1 MKEKI
6 YEQIKGRNSVK
17 QKSRTEYSVMN
28 TSVAFVAQIMAIL
41 MGFFTRIVFTRTLS
55 EGYVGINGLFTDIL
69 NILSLSELGVGT
81 AITYALY
88 GPIARK
94 DIKKQQI
101 LMRMFRTFYRITA
114 TVVLLAGLMLVP
126 FLDVLMKN
134 RPDVDHLILIY
145 LLYLGNSVV
154 SYLLIYKKTLVD
166 AHQMNYITVLN
177 HNGFL
182 ILQDI
187 LQIIVLLC
195 TKNFILFLI
204 IAVVCTISANI
215 NMSRKAE
222 KLFPYLKEPCKEK
235 LPEEEKKEIF
245 KNVKA
250 MLMHK
255 LGNVVVNNT
264 DNLLISSF
272 VGVISAGLYSNYY
285 LVIGSVRQV
294 LDQAFQGVA
303 ASVGNLGVTED
314 KGKVHSIYNLLFFIS
329 QWMYGFAGICLYE
342 MLNPFVE
349 LAFGPQYVFASNI
362 VLVLCINF
370 FVNGTRKATLIFKE
384 SMGLFW
390 YDRYKSVV
398 EAALNLIISIVLVL
412 KMGIVGIFI
421 GTFCSTILTSIWLE
435 PYILHKFR
443 FEKSPIPFFLKYI
456 RMAIVMMLVWWCT
469 DYCAMLYQGN
479 VFMTLLYRLV
489 ICVIVPNIL
498 LLLVYCKTKEWKTIW
513 ELLKKIVKRITK

>member
-1 MKEKI
+1 M
-6 YEQIKGRNSVK
+6 K
-17 QKSRTEYSVMN
+17 QKSRTEHSIRN
-28 TSVAFVAQIMAIL
+28 TSVALAAQITAIL
-41 MGFFTRIVFTRTLS
+41 MGFFTRVVFTRTLS

-69 NILSLSELGVGT
+69 NILALSELGVGI

-101 LMRMFRTFYRITA
+101 LMRVFRKFYRMTA
-114 TVVLLAGLMLVP
+114 AFVLIVGLMLIP
-126 FLDVLMKN
+126 FLDILMKN
-134 RPDVDHLILIY
+134 RPDVDHLIVIY

-166 AHQMNYITVLN
+166 AHQMNYLTVLN

-182 ILQDI
+182 VLQDI
-187 LQIIVLLC
+187 LQIIVLLL
-195 TKNFILFLI
+195 TKNFILFLL
-204 IAVVCTISANI
+204 IAVICTISANI
-215 NMSRKAE
+215 NMSRQAD

-235 LPEEEKKEIF
+235 LPEEEKQDIL
-245 KNVKA
+245 KNIKA

-255 LGNVVVNNT
+255 LGNVAVNNT

-272 VGVISAGLYSNYY
+272 VGVVSAGLYSNYY

-294 LDQAFQGVA
+294 LDQVFEGVA

-314 KGKVHSIYNLLFFIS
+314 QKKVKSIFDQLFFIG

-349 LAFGPQYVFASNI
+349 LAFGPQYVFPGSVVFI
-362 VLVLCINF
+362 LCINF
-370 FVNGTRKATLIFKE
+370 FINGTRKATLIFKD

-390 YDRYKSVV
+390 YDRYKAVV
-398 EAALNLIISIVLVL
+398 EAALNLVISIILV
-412 KMGIVGIFI
+412 MQIGITGIFV
-421 GTFCSTILTSIWLE
+421 GTLCSMMLTSVWIE

-443 FEKSPIPFFLKYI
+443 FERSSVPFFTKYVKYG
-456 RMAIVMMLVWWCT
+456 MVMMLVWWCT
-469 DYCAMLYQGN
+469 DCCAALYQGN
-479 VFMTLLYRLV
+479 IFVTLLYRLIV
-489 ICVIVPNIL
+489 CVGVSNLL
-498 LLLVYCKTKEWKTIW
+498 LLLVYHRTEEWKALWGLVMRII
-513 ELLKKIVKRITK
+513 KKISR

>member
-1 MKEKI
+1 M
-6 YEQIKGRNSVK
+6 K

-28 TSVAFVAQIMAIL
+28 TSVAFVAQITAIL
-41 MGFFTRIVFTRTLS
+41 MGFITRIVFTRTLS

-94 DIKKQQI
+94 DIKRQQI
-101 LMRMFRTFYRITA
+101 LMRMFRSFYRMTA
-114 TVVLLAGLMLVP
+114 AFVLVAGLSLIP
-126 FLDVLMKN
+126 FLDILMKN
-134 RPDVDHLILIY
+134 RPDVDHLIFIY

-187 LQIIVLLC
+187 LQIAVLLV
-195 TKNFILFLI
+195 TKNFILFLS
-204 IAVVCTISANI
+204 IAVICTISANL

-222 KLFPYLKEPCKEK
+222 QLFPYLKEPCKEK
-235 LPEEEKKEIF
+235 LPIEERQDII

-272 VGVISAGLYSNYY
+272 VGVISAGIYSNYY

-314 KGKVHSIYNLLFFIS
+314 KEKVNTIFNRLFFIG
-329 QWMYGFAGICLYE
+329 QWMYGLAGICLFE
-342 MLNPFVE
+342 LLNPFVE
-349 LAFGPQYVFASNI
+349 MAFGKQYVFQQEI
-362 VLVLCINF
+362 VLVLCVNF
-370 FVNGTRKATLIFKE
+370 FINGTRKSILIFKE

-390 YDRYKSVV
+390 YDRYKAVI
-398 EAALNLIISIVLVL
+398 EAALNLIISIVLVMHL
-412 KMGIVGIFI
+412 GVVGVFI
-421 GTFCSTILTSIWLE
+421 GTFCSTMLTSVWVE
-435 PYILHKFR
+435 PYILYKYR
-443 FEKSPIPFFLKYI
+443 FEMPPSCFFAKY
-456 RMAIVMMLVWWCT
+456 VKTMLVMTAVWGCT
-469 DYCAMLYQGN
+469 YYCGNLIQGLAILN
-479 VFMTLLYRLV
+479 FVYRLV
-489 ICVIVPNIL
+489 ICAVVPNIL
-498 LLLVYCKTKEWKTIW
+498 LLVVYCRSEEWEYVLQLIKKI
-513 ELLKKIVKRITK
+513 LKKGIEKITENMETR